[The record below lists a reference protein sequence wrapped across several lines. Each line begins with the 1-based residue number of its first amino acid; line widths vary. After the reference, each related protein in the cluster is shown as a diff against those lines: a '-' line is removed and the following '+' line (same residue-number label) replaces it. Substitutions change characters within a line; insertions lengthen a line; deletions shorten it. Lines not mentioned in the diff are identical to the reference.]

1 MPLRRARQFDV
12 HVSGGEYNVAANL
25 SDCFGMRTGIATA
38 MVTDAIGDLIQ
49 SHVRAMGVEP
59 FYKYF
64 ASDEV
69 RGPNMA
75 IVYSDRGQGIRP
87 PRVSYN
93 RANEA
98 AALLQPGDFPWSEI
112 FGKGIRWFHSGGIF
126 ASLSATTTA
135 LTVEAIQ
142 AARTA
147 GTVCSFDLNFREK
160 LWNARGDRQRAQEAL
175 SGIVELVDV
184 LIGNEEDLQNGLG
197 LEGPDPVDA
206 ESQSADAFFSMMTQA
221 TRRFP
226 NIKLIAT
233 TLRKVY
239 SANRHQWSAVMWM
252 DHQPYIA
259 PVCELDVLD
268 RIGGGDGFA
277 AGLIFGLL
285 TGRAPW
291 EALGLGWAHGAL
303 LTTYPG
309 DVTMATLAEVESF
322 ARGSSARVQR

>member
-1 MPLRRARQFDV
+1 
-12 HVSGGEYNVAANL
+12 
-25 SDCFGMRTGIATA
+25 
-38 MVTDAIGDLIQ
+38 
-49 SHVRAMGVEP
+49 
-59 FYKYF
+59 
-64 ASDEV
+64 
-69 RGPNMA
+69 MA

-87 PRVSYN
+87 PRVTYN

-112 FGKGIRWFHSGGIF
+112 FAKGIRWFHSGGIF
-126 ASLSATTTA
+126 ASLSASTTA
-135 LTVEAIQ
+135 LTVEAMQ
-142 AARTA
+142 AARAA

-160 LWNARGDRQRAQEAL
+160 LWYARGDRQTAQDAL

-184 LIGNEEDLQNGLG
+184 LIGNEEDLQHGLG

-206 ESQSADAFFSMMTQA
+206 DSQRADAFVFMMTQA

-226 NIKLIAT
+226 NLKLIAT
-233 TLRKVY
+233 TLRKVH
-239 SANRHQWSAVMWM
+239 SANRHQWSAVMWL
-252 DHQPYIA
+252 DQQPHRA

-285 TGRAPW
+285 TGRPAG
-291 EALGLGWAHGAL
+291 EALCLGWAHGAL

-309 DVTMATLAEVESF
+309 DVTMATLADVESF